1 MAKDSEKYNI
11 ATDCIDKHAKSW
23 ENKHNLALI
32 SVAKN
37 GNVQKLSYSQI
48 QGLTHRMANTLIQLG
63 IQRGDRILLRLP
75 NVAEFPISFLG
86 AIKAGVIPVPTSPLF
101 TWEEFE
107 YLLKDSGARALV
119 TTPSLSFPELETLG
133 SGGLPY
139 RLWVCPPETQ
149 LPPETFRWQDI
160 LKSASSQYKTP
171 PTFAE
176 DPAYWLYT
184 SGTTGYPK
192 AAVHAHRSIPA
203 HDRRSKI
210 WQDVRKGDIIFNTSD
225 LNWSY
230 ALTAG
235 CLDIWRHG
243 LTTIISEESPTPE
256 HIAQC
261 LQSFKVTT
269 FMSVPGIY
277 RRLIRFLIEHPRIFD
292 NVRVCITSGEKIPSE
307 DRHQFKSLTH
317 RNLYQALGMTENS
330 MYLVQPVDM
339 EPIPDSVGQSVFGEQ
354 IQILGEDL
362 QPLPAEQIGI
372 LATRRDCPGLMLGY
386 WDGTGN
392 IHEPWEGDWFLSGD
406 FARRDIDGNFFFEG
420 RRDDVITAGGYRIS
434 PLEVESVINQYPEVE
449 ESAVVGNLL
458 EKGGNIVTAF
468 VVLKKRPISPQS
480 FEEDLQKFLKDRLA
494 KYKIPRRYQIL
505 SHLPK
510 TVTGKI
516 KRAALKITHR

>member
-1 MAKDSEKYNI
+1 MTKDTDVYNI
-11 ATDCIDKHAKSW
+11 ATDCVDKHANSW

-32 SVAKN
+32 SVAKS
-37 GNVQKLSYSQI
+37 GHIQKLSYSQI
-48 QGLTHRMANTLIQLG
+48 MGLTNRMANALIQLG

-86 AIKAGVIPVPTSPLF
+86 AIKAGAIPIPTSPLF
-101 TWEEFE
+101 TWKEFE

-119 TTPSLSFPELETLG
+119 TTPSLSLPQIEDLD
-133 SGGLPY
+133 SGILPY
-139 RLWVCPPETQ
+139 RLWVCPQETS
-149 LPPETFRWQDI
+149 LPPGTFRWQNI
-160 LKSASSQYKTP
+160 LKSAASQYKTA
-171 PTFAE
+171 PTFAD

-203 HDRRSKI
+203 HDRRAKI
-210 WQDVRKGDIIFNTSD
+210 WQDVRKGDVIFNTSD

-243 LTTIISEESPTPE
+243 LTTVISEESPAPE
-256 HIAQC
+256 QIAKCIQN
-261 LQSFKVTT
+261 FNVTT

-277 RRLIRFLIEHPRIFD
+277 RRLIRFLKEHPRIFD
-292 NVRVCITSGEKIPSE
+292 NVRVCITSGEKIPLEERS
-307 DRHQFKSLTH
+307 QFKDITQ

-330 MYLVQPVDM
+330 MYLVQPVDV

-354 IQILGEDL
+354 IQILGKDL
-362 QPLPAEQIGI
+362 KPVAAGETGI
-372 LATRRDCPGLMLGY
+372 LATHRDCPGLMLGY

-406 FARRDIDGNFFFEG
+406 YARRDIRGNFFFEG

-434 PLEVESVINQYPEVE
+434 PLEVESMINQYPEVE

-458 EKGGNIVTAF
+458 EEGKTIVTAF
-468 VVLKKRPISPQS
+468 VVLKKEPASPQG
-480 FEEDLQKFLKDRLA
+480 FEDALKKFLKDKLA

-505 SHLPK
+505 SRLPK

-516 KRAALKITHR
+516 KRAALKNNTA

>member
-1 MAKDSEKYNI
+1 MTKDSDFYNI
-11 ATDCIDKHAKSW
+11 ATDCIDKHANSW
-23 ENKHNLALI
+23 ENKHIPALI
-32 SVAKN
+32 ALAKN
-37 GNVQKLSYSQI
+37 GNVQRLSYSQML
-48 QGLTHRMANTLIQLG
+48 GLTNRMANALIQLG
-63 IQRGDRILLRLP
+63 IQKGDRILLRLP

-86 AIKAGVIPVPTSPLF
+86 AIKAGALPIPTSPLF
-101 TWEEFE
+101 TWKEFE
-107 YLLKDSGARALV
+107 YLLKDSGARVLI
-119 TTPSLSFPELETLG
+119 TTPGLSLPELQGLDPG
-133 SGGLPY
+133 SLPC
-139 RLWVCPPETQ
+139 RLWVCSKESS
-149 LPPETFRWQDI
+149 LPPGALRWQDV
-160 LKSASSQYKTP
+160 LKSASSQFKTL
-171 PTFAE
+171 PTSAQ

-203 HDRRSKI
+203 HDRRAKI
-210 WQDVRKGDIIFNTSD
+210 WQDVRKGDVIFNTSD

-243 LTTIISEESPTPE
+243 LTTVISEESPSPE
-256 HIAQC
+256 RIAQC
-261 LQSFKVTT
+261 LQTFKVTT

-277 RRLIRFLIEHPRIFD
+277 RRLIRFLKEQPGIFD
-292 NVRVCITSGEKIPSE
+292 NVRVCITSGEKIPQE
-307 DRHQFKSLTH
+307 DRSQFKDLTNK
-317 RNLYQALGMTENS
+317 NLYQALGMTENS
-330 MYLVQPVDM
+330 MYLVQPADV

-362 QPLPAEQIGI
+362 QPLSAEQTGI
-372 LATRRDCPGLMLGY
+372 LATHRDCPGLMLGY

-392 IHEPWEGDWFLSGD
+392 IYEPWEKDWFLSGD
-406 FARRDIDGNFFFEG
+406 YARRDIHGNFFFEG

-458 EKGGNIVTAF
+458 EKGKNIVTAF
-468 VVLKKRPISPQS
+468 VVLKKSPSPSQN
-480 FEEDLQKFLKDRLA
+480 FEDNLNEFLKERLA

-505 SHLPK
+505 SRLPK

-516 KRAALKITHR
+516 KRAALKKTPA